1 MLACVCLA
9 VSKGLR
15 SAWLPV
21 FACLVV
27 ACACAAGGCFLS
39 EVARRLINVEELE
52 YHLAT
57 DEKPYEASCSRLV
70 V

>member
-1 MLACVCLA
+1 MLAPSDTSV
-9 VSKGLR
+9 
-15 SAWLPV
+15 
-21 FACLVV
+21 
-27 ACACAAGGCFLS
+27 LS
-39 EVARRLINVEELE
+39 YEVARRLINVEELE